1 METKLENMD
10 DEMFDIF
17 CEIINEKMKDE
28 YTIVEQNKD
37 NGKWDGIHSHFQN
50 QLQKFWRDE
59 FVDMYKAGHIIK
71 ILIEWENWE
80 NKEKNNIM

>member
-1 METKLENMD
+1 M
-10 DEMFDIF
+10 
-17 CEIINEKMKDE
+17 
-28 YTIVEQNKD
+28 
-37 NGKWDGIHSHFQN
+37 GIHSHFQN

-80 NKEKNNIM
+80 NKEKNNIIW